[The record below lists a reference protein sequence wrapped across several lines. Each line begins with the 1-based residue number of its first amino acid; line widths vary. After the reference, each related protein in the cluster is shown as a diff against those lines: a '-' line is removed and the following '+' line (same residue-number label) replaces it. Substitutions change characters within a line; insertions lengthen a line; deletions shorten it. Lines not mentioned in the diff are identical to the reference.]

1 MNKRQALLI
10 GLAAVMTPFGRY
22 ASAQPKKAQGSG
34 TEATLRDTI
43 VQFEKAWNRH
53 DVNACLA
60 SMTEDVWFTQSLDHY
75 GRMKGKAAVKT
86 AFEYDVKNT
95 DLRWEVKA
103 VRMMPD
109 GTASVVLRQVGLIPP
124 KTDGKYKREDVS
136 DPSLSRWR
144 LEGGKWRL
152 FFFTSHKGWALDE
165 MKKDGMQ

>member
-109 GTASVVLRQVGLIPP
+109 GTASVVASGRLDTAQDRRQVQ
-124 KTDGKYKREDVS
+124 
-136 DPSLSRWR
+136 
-144 LEGGKWRL
+144 
-152 FFFTSHKGWALDE
+152 A
-165 MKKDGMQ
+165 